1 MSKQETDE
9 ILQRVIRMS
18 HEMISLAD
26 LGDEQRRDA
35 RCGVLYGR
43 LRDAGYD
50 LRNIARKELDVHQ
63 LEGHATEL
71 PATPRSRRVVLIVDD
86 ESDIV
91 TFLST
96 WFRDQGCR
104 TVTAGNG
111 FEAIELAIA
120 QRPDLITLDMS
131 MPEKSGV
138 STYRDLK
145 GDKELSR
152 IPVIILTGIGRG
164 QQDFLRTRT
173 PLPAPEGFV
182 SKPIDMGLLEQTVG
196 RLLH

>member
-1 MSKQETDE
+1 M
-9 ILQRVIRMS
+9 
-18 HEMISLAD
+18 
-26 LGDEQRRDA
+26 
-35 RCGVLYGR
+35 
-43 LRDAGYD
+43 
-50 LRNIARKELDVHQ
+50 
-63 LEGHATEL
+63 
-71 PATPRSRRVVLIVDD
+71 VLIVDD

-96 WFRDQGCR
+96 WFQDLGCR

-111 FEAIELAIA
+111 FEAIELAVT

-145 GDKELSR
+145 GDRELSK
-152 IPVIILTGIGRG
+152 IPVIILTGIGRAPE
-164 QQDFLRTRT
+164 DLLRART
-173 PLPAPEGFV
+173 PLPEPEGFV
-182 SKPIDMGLLEQTVG
+182 PKPIDMGLLEQTVE